1 VVDRLERL
9 GFEDVELSLGHLGQK
24 PLKVLG
30 WDFVLGLIF
39 AEKGLQLELELD
51 LEVNVDV
58 ELEVEG

>member
-9 GFEDVELSLGHLGQK
+9 GFEDVELSLGHLGQ
-24 PLKVLG
+24 KVLG